1 MVWEEC
7 THSARP
13 LPGGNPM
20 AVSPCSLF
28 FSIPLGKV
36 ALPSRRCGI
45 SKGCG
50 WYRLCPPRLQ
60 YDRFE
65 LEVHTYYWYAPFLAD
80 TKRLMQAVTLDVTG
94 GDNQLRGRP
103 RFDDG
108 TQVSH
113 SAANGHTI
121 DSAALQPWIIVK
133 KANGT
138 EPKARI
144 LQQFA

>member
-1 MVWEEC
+1 MVWKEC

-36 ALPSRRCGI
+36 APPSRRCGT

-65 LEVHTYYWYAPFLAD
+65 LEVHTYYWSVS
-80 TKRLMQAVTLDVTG
+80 TGVRLTRVSRRSHHNRNTTRFTPTM
-94 GDNQLRGRP
+94 LRH
-103 RFDDG
+103 FS
-108 TQVSH
+108 TSW
-113 SAANGHTI
+113 A
-121 DSAALQPWIIVK
+121 K
-133 KANGT
+133 
-138 EPKARI
+138 
-144 LQQFA
+144 